1 MQVSEVVAKD
11 DALARTVRKL
21 EEEYD
26 NELIQSAE
34 ED

>member
-1 MQVSEVVAKD
+1 VVD
-11 DALARTVRKL
+11 GSGGDVPPVHPTGE

-34 ED
+34 D